1 MKLKLLVILFVFI
14 ANFTFTQNEEA
25 NNHFCYQSEQTEKFL
40 NSLSE
45 EELNDYKKIRSE
57 QEAFIESWVEEH
69 GESLK
74 NNPNRSVD
82 YIIPV
87 VFHIIHDGGSENISN
102 EQVEDCINTMNEDY
116 QLLNSDAS
124 NANPAF
130 IGIQGDAK
138 IEFRLAKKDPNGD
151 CTNGITRTKSS
162 ATDDGGHNGRI
173 NAVQNEHGNWPGNR
187 YLNVFVARSV
197 GQGVGGYTFLPGA
210 MGTSMANGIHVR
222 HDAVG
227 SIGTAGFG
235 SSRTMT
241 HEVGHWLDLPH
252 TWGAGN
258 TPGVQTNCN
267 GDDGVADTP
276 NTIGWQTCNVN
287 GESCGSLDNVENY
300 MEYSFC
306 SKMFTEGQA
315 ARMHA
320 ALNSSVDGRNNVVSS
335 SNLSFTGV
343 NDPDVLCKADF
354 QADKRQICVGQTIEF
369 EDLSFHSPS
378 GWEWSFPGGSPSS
391 STSQNPSV
399 TYNEPGTYEVTLQ
412 ATDGT
417 STDTETRTAFIEVLD
432 YGASIPFMESFEHY
446 DDIESSPWEAVEK
459 GYSRNFEITDEFAH
473 TGEQSVMLE
482 NFGQSSGRKYEL
494 ISAPIDLSSVTDEAT
509 LTYRYAYR
517 KRSNNNAPTLRVWFT
532 NTCGEA
538 WSLRNQVHSGDISD
552 GFNNESSYWTP
563 SSMDDWVTVHVTAV
577 TGNFWVDDFR
587 VKFEFESGGGNNF
600 FLDDINVYPFGPS
613 DLNVEEQNSLEGL
626 SLYPNPAT
634 TEATLE
640 YDVKNAE
647 ETQVTV
653 IDVLGNV
660 IQQHKI
666 ESKAGK
672 NVVHISTIDMSAGVY
687 MVKVNEGSADK
698 TKRLI
703 VK

>member
-1 MKLKLLVILFVFI
+1 MKLKLLPILFVF
-14 ANFTFTQNEEA
+14 FTTLTFSQNNE
-25 NNHFCYQSEQTEKFL
+25 NNQHFCHQVEQTEKIL
-40 NSLSE
+40 AELTKE
-45 EELNDYKKIRSE
+45 EREKYFEEREK
-57 QEAFIESWVEEH
+57 QEAFIKQWVEEN
-69 GESLK
+69 GEDLK
-74 NNPNRSVD
+74 NNTSRSVD

-102 EQVEDCINTMNEDY
+102 EQVEDCMRIMNEDY

-138 IEFRLAKKDPNGD
+138 IELRLAKRDPNGD
-151 CTNGITRTKSS
+151 CTNGITRTQSGV
-162 ATDDGGHNGRI
+162 TDDGGHSGRI

-187 YLNVFVARSV
+187 YLNIFVAKSV
-197 GQGVGGYTFLPGA
+197 GDGVGGYTFLPGT
-210 MGTSMANGIHVR
+210 MGTSMGNGIHVR

-252 TWGAGN
+252 TWGPTN
-258 TPGVQTNCN
+258 SPGAQSNCDS
-267 GDDGVADTP
+267 DDGIADTP
-276 NTIGWQTCNVN
+276 NTVGWQTCNVN

-335 SNLSFTGV
+335 SNLTFTGV
-343 NDPDVLCKADF
+343 LEADILCRADF
-354 QADKRQICVGQTIEF
+354 QADKRTICAGQTIDF
-369 EDLSFHSPS
+369 EDLSFHSPN

-399 TYNEPGTYEVTLQ
+399 TYNDPGIYEVTLE

-417 STDTETRTAFIEVLD
+417 GTDTETKTAFVEVLD
-432 YGASIPFMESFEHY
+432 YGASIPFMESFENY
-446 DDIESSPWEAVEK
+446 DNIENSPWQAVER
-459 GYSRNFEITDEFAH
+459 GYSRNFEITDEYAH

-482 NFGQSSGRKYEL
+482 NFGQSSGRIYEL
-494 ISAPIDLSSVTDEAT
+494 ISSPIDLSSVTDEVT
-509 LTYRYAYR
+509 LTYRYAYK
-517 KRSNNNAPTLRVWFT
+517 KRSPGNDPTLRVWIT
-532 NTCGEA
+532 NSCGEG
-538 WSLRNQVHSGDISD
+538 WSLRNQITSNQITNDVQTT
-552 GFNNESSYWTP
+552 YWTP
-563 SSMDDWVTVHVTAV
+563 SSMEDWVTIHITSVTS
-577 TGNFWVDDFR
+577 NFWVDDFR

-613 DLNVEEQNSLEGL
+613 ELDVEEQNSLNGL
-626 SLYPNPAT
+626 ALYPNPAT

-640 YDVKNAE
+640 FDVANAE
-647 ETQVTV
+647 ETKVV
-653 IDVLGNV
+653 ILDVLGNIV
-660 IQQHKI
+660 QQHRI

-672 NVVHISTIDMSAGVY
+672 NIVHLNTTDLSAGVY
-687 MVKVNEGSADK
+687 MVKVNEGSADN

-703 VK
+703 IK